1 LQEIPTVRGL
11 QVVGGP
17 ADGVLRKEIMRQQQ
31 NDAWQ
36 PTDVAQGIVE
46 MTRQTLDADRTEQAS
61 KSNKSGAADEDPIVE
76 FVVIS
81 VSREVHKLSPLQLR
95 SLLDKKTA

>member
-1 LQEIPTVRGL
+1 LQEIPTVLGL

-46 MTRQTLDADRTEQAS
+46 MTRQILDADRTERAS
-61 KSNKSGAADEDPIVE
+61 KSSKSGATDEDPIVE
-76 FVVIS
+76 VVVIS
-81 VSREVHKLSPLQLR
+81 ATRGVHKLSPLQLR